1 MSFPNVLFG
10 PEGAQYEAPA
20 NAIAKPAGLGRTD
33 GGRPGKYP
41 LGTQLVLQDGR
52 KFRFFENGG
61 TTAVIGSVFG
71 SAAILTTDQDMT
83 PAAGAVGD
91 KLITFTHGA
100 ATTVQNFFAEGFVFV
115 TITPGFADHYKVNNH
130 LALAS
135 AVAGDVVNLD
145 IGMALRRAITTTTRV
160 SLQAHPLSGTVIV
173 AATIAQ
179 TPMGIPVV
187 AIAANKFGWLQTAGP
202 CAVLCAGTLTIGSP
216 AVMLLSGGT
225 AGAVAPASA
234 ATQPVVG
241 RVLAVEA
248 TTQAAS
254 ILLCLDN

>member
-1 MSFPNVLFG
+1 MSLPTVLFG
-10 PEGAQYEAPA
+10 PDGSQYELPA
-20 NAIAKPAGLGRTD
+20 STATKGTGTGFFG
-33 GGRPGKYP
+33 GGRPFKYP

-52 KFRFFENGG
+52 KFRFAENGG

-91 KLITFTHGA
+91 RLITFTHGA
-100 ATTVQNFFAEGFVFV
+100 ALVVQNFFAEGYVFN
-115 TITPGFADHYKVNNH
+115 TITPGFADIYRVNNH
-130 LALAS
+130 LALQS

-145 IGMALRRAITTTTRV
+145 VGHALRRAITTTTRI
-160 SLQAHPLSGTVIV
+160 SLQAHPLSGIVIV

-179 TPMGIPVV
+179 TPVGIPCT
-187 AIAANKFGWLQTAGP
+187 AIAANKSGWIQTAGP

-254 ILLCLDN
+254 ILLTLDN